1 MCPRPI
7 VPRSSADQSVWA
19 LTDLHFS
26 DTLQKY
32 MIQFLTAL
40 QLQLDPAAPDV
51 VAFVGGGGKS
61 SALFRL
67 ASEIVAVG
75 QRVVVTTTTHISYAQ
90 LLREPVHV
98 FAPGADLPLDA
109 IAQALDKHGR
119 CLVVAEAAPDKVRGI
134 APALVDQLVAH
145 AQTLQIGAIVI
156 EADGSRYLPI
166 KAPADH
172 EPALPAATT
181 LLVPVMGLDALG
193 APLDEAHVH
202 RVAQVRS
209 LLKLTPADTQIR
221 LTPRMAAQLLIDPQ
235 GGAKLLPAGARLL
248 PLINKADQ
256 VTSLAG
262 ARLIARQLA
271 AWGYRS
277 LIGAVGRGLTPQ
289 PPRRLE
295 GEGEKSGLSTGR
307 SSDGAAL
314 GPSVLE
320 RWSPLAAVI
329 LAAGRSSRMGRPKQ
343 LEAVDGEPMVVR
355 AVHTALQSDV
365 AQVIVVTG
373 AYVDA
378 VTALLTPLLEQT
390 GDRLRLVHNPDWQTG
405 QASSIRAAIAA
416 LPAPIGAALFLPTDQ
431 PFVPPVLL
439 QQLIRAWR
447 SGARLVAPLVDGQV
461 RGAPA
466 LFDRNLWPEMLTLT
480 GDIGARPLLQK
491 HQSDVVTLPVSAHLL
506 RDIDT
511 PQDLV

>member
-1 MCPRPI
+1 
-7 VPRSSADQSVWA
+7 
-19 LTDLHFS
+19 
-26 DTLQKY
+26 

-40 QLQLDPAAPDV
+40 QLQLNPAAPDV

-67 ASEIVAVG
+67 ANEIVAAG
-75 QRVVVTTTTHISYAQ
+75 QRVVVTTTTHIAYAQ

-98 FAPGADLPLDA
+98 FAPNNELPLEA
-109 IAQALDKHGR
+109 LARALDKHAR
-119 CLVVAEAAPDKVRGI
+119 CLIVAEAAPDRVRGI

-145 AQTLQIGAIVI
+145 AQTLQIGAIVV

-166 KAPADH
+166 KAPADY
-172 EPALPAATT
+172 EPALPTTTT
-181 LLVPVMGLDALG
+181 LLVPVMGLNALG
-193 APLDEAHVH
+193 TPIDETHVH
-202 RVAQVRS
+202 RVTQVRR
-209 LLKLTPADTQIR
+209 LLDLAADDAHTR
-221 LTPRMAAQLLIDPQ
+221 LTPRMAARLLVDPQ
-235 GGAKLLPAGARLL
+235 GGAKLLPSGARLL

-256 VTSLAG
+256 VTYLAG

-271 AWGYRS
+271 GWGYRS
-277 LIGAVGRGLTPQ
+277 LIGAVGRDLTPL
-289 PPRRLE
+289 PPLLL
-295 GEGEKSGLSTGR
+295 GEGEKSN
-307 SSDGAAL
+307 SSAVNFTQRV

-343 LEAVDGEPMVVR
+343 LETVDGEPMVVR
-355 AVHTALQSDV
+355 AVRTALQSDV

-373 AYVDA
+373 AYADA
-378 VTALLTPLLEQT
+378 VTTLLTPLRQQT

-405 QASSIRAAIAA
+405 QASSIRAALAA
-416 LPAPIGAALFLPTDQ
+416 LSAANGAAIFLPTDQ
-431 PFVPPVLL
+431 PFVPSGLL

-447 SGARLVAPLVDGQV
+447 GGARLVAPLVDGQV

-466 LFDRNLWPEMLTLT
+466 LFDHSLWAELLTLV

-491 HQSDVVTLPVSAHLL
+491 HQAEVVTVAVAAHLL

-511 PQDLV
+511 PQDLVAR

>member
-1 MCPRPI
+1 ML
-7 VPRSSADQSVWA
+7 Q
-19 LTDLHFS
+19 FS
-26 DTLQKY
+26 
-32 MIQFLTAL
+32 TAL

-67 ASEIVAVG
+67 ASEIVAAG

-119 CLVVAEAAPDKVRGI
+119 CLIIAEAAPDRVRGI
-134 APALVDQLVAH
+134 PPALVDQLVAH
-145 AQTLQIGAIVI
+145 ARKLQIGAIVV

-235 GGAKLLPAGARLL
+235 GGAKLLPTGARLL

-256 VTSLAG
+256 VTYLAG
-262 ARLIARQLA
+262 ARLIAHQLA
-271 AWGYRS
+271 AWGYSS
-277 LIGAVGRGLTPQ
+277 LIGAVGRDLIPQ
-289 PPRRLE
+289 PPRLE
-295 GEGEKSGLSTGR
+295 EEGEKSGLSTGR
-307 SSDGAAL
+307 SSDGTVL

-373 AYVDA
+373 AYADA

-405 QASSIRAAIAA
+405 QASSIRAAIVA
-416 LPAPIGAALFLPTDQ
+416 LPAPIAATLFLPTDQ

-439 QQLIRAWR
+439 QQLIRVWR
-447 SGARLVAPLVDGQV
+447 GGARLVAPLVDGQV

-466 LFDRNLWPEMLTLT
+466 LFDRSLWSEMLTLT

-491 HQSDVVTLPVSAHLL
+491 HQSEVVTLPIPAHLL

>member
-1 MCPRPI
+1 
-7 VPRSSADQSVWA
+7 
-19 LTDLHFS
+19 
-26 DTLQKY
+26 

-67 ASEIVAVG
+67 ASEIVAAS

-119 CLVVAEAAPDKVRGI
+119 CLIVAEAAPDKVRGI
-134 APALVDQLVAH
+134 TPALVDQLVAH
-145 AQTLQIGAIVI
+145 AQTLQIGALVI

-166 KAPADH
+166 KAPANH

-193 APLDEAHVH
+193 VPLDEAHVH

-209 LLKLTPADTQIR
+209 LLNLASDDTQTR

-256 VTSLAG
+256 VTYLAG
-262 ARLIARQLA
+262 ARLIAHQLA
-271 AWGYRS
+271 AWGYSS
-277 LIGAVGRGLTPQ
+277 LIGAVGRDLPSLPDILT
-289 PPRRLE
+289 
-295 GEGEKSGLSTGR
+295 GEGEKGNPSPINSRPAELMSKPNAVELGR
-307 SSDGAAL
+307 
-314 GPSVLE
+314 SVLE

-355 AVHTALQSDV
+355 AVRTALQSDV

-373 AYVDA
+373 AYADA

-416 LPAPIGAALFLPTDQ
+416 LAAPIGAALFLPTDQ

-447 SGARLVAPLVDGQV
+447 GGARLVAPLVDGQV

-466 LFDRNLWPEMLTLT
+466 LFDRSLWPEMLTLT

-491 HQSDVVTLPVSAHLL
+491 HQSDVVTLPVSSHLL